1 MVSGP
6 RGQKVAHSTLTCL
19 GGSKSGHAGGL
30 VVTGVLDAVGVG
42 GLDVEVGVVLEGVG
56 VGEGVDGHDQL
67 KISMAHNTEQF
78 A

>member
-1 MVSGP
+1 M
-6 RGQKVAHSTLTCL
+6 A
-19 GGSKSGHAGGL
+19 
-30 VVTGVLDAVGVG
+30 GVLDAVGVG

-78 A
+78 T